1 MILELKNN
9 LDQSGNSKSNS
20 SHDAPVIVFDDWSF
34 VNNLTTLAFHEVSNV
49 LSNNKSDSSRIGIQD
64 VSGGDDAL
72 RSASIVSNPLEVGF
86 VGSSYCVPTG
96 SNTNSNCK
104 VTGFGFQNQTPSSVQ
119 VFDVLDA
126 DLNPAKRVSDADGF
140 LSYFYAGFEKK
151 DNHNPSN
158 KQVKRERTQEGRETV
173 HVKVESSN
181 HAINQN
187 HDGSANYG
195 SHGTVLEILHNLSLT
210 EEEVG

>member
-1 MILELKNN
+1 VILELKNN

-20 SHDAPVIVFDDWSF
+20 RHDAPVIGFDDWSF
-34 VNNLTTLAFHEVSNV
+34 VNNLTTLTLREVSN
-49 LSNNKSDSSRIGIQD
+49 LLPYDKSDSSGIRIQD
-64 VSGGDDAL
+64 VAWGDDAL
-72 RSASIVSNPLEVGF
+72 SFASIVNSPLEVGF

-96 SNTNSNCK
+96 SNANSNCK

-140 LSYFYAGFEKK
+140 LGYFYAGIEKK

-187 HDGSANYG
+187 HDGSANDG
-195 SHGTVLEILHNLSLT
+195 SHGTVLEILHNLSLS

>member
-1 MILELKNN
+1 MILELENN
-9 LDQSGNSKSNS
+9 LNQSGNSKSNS
-20 SHDAPVIVFDDWSF
+20 RHDAPVIGFDDWSF
-34 VNNLTTLAFHEVSNV
+34 VNNLTTLTLREVSN
-49 LSNNKSDSSRIGIQD
+49 LLPYDKSDSSGIRIQD
-64 VSGGDDAL
+64 VAWGDDAL
-72 RSASIVSNPLEVGF
+72 SFASIVSSPLEVGF
-86 VGSSYCVPTG
+86 VGSSYGVSTG
-96 SNTNSNCK
+96 SNTDGNWE
-104 VTGFGFQNQTPSSVQ
+104 VTSFGSQNQTSSSVQ

-151 DNHNPSN
+151 DKYNPSN
-158 KQVKRERTQEGRETV
+158 KQVKRERSQEGCDTV

-195 SHGTVLEILHNLSLT
+195 SHGTVLEILHNLSLS

>member
-9 LDQSGNSKSNS
+9 LNQSGNSKSNS
-20 SHDAPVIVFDDWSF
+20 RHDAPVIGFDNRSF
-34 VNNLTTLAFHEVSNV
+34 VNNLTTLTLREVSN
-49 LSNNKSDSSRIGIQD
+49 LLPYDKSDSSGVGIQD
-64 VSGGDDAL
+64 VSGGNDAL
-72 RSASIVSNPLEVGF
+72 RSASIVSSPLEVGF
-86 VGSSYCVPTG
+86 VSSSYGVSTG

-119 VFDVLDA
+119 VFDILDA
-126 DLNPAKRVSDADGF
+126 DLNPAKRVSDADG
-140 LSYFYAGFEKK
+140 LLGYFYAGFKKK
-151 DNHNPSN
+151 DKHNPSN
-158 KQVKRERTQEGRETV
+158 KQVKRERTQEGCEAV

-195 SHGTVLEILHNLSLT
+195 SHGTVLEILHNLSLS

>member
-1 MILELKNN
+1 MILELENN
-9 LDQSGNSKSNS
+9 LNQSGNSKSNS
-20 SHDAPVIVFDDWSF
+20 RHDAPVVGFDDWSF
-34 VNNLTTLAFHEVSNV
+34 VNNLTTFALRKVSN
-49 LSNNKSDSSRIGIQD
+49 LLPNNKSDGSGIGIQD
-64 VSGGDDAL
+64 VAWGDDAL
-72 RSASIVSNPLEVGF
+72 SFTSIVSSPLEVGF
-86 VGSSYCVPTG
+86 VGSSYGVSTG
-96 SNTNSNCK
+96 SYTNGNWE
-104 VTGFGFQNQTPSSVQ
+104 VTSFGFQNQTSSSVQ

-151 DNHNPSN
+151 DKYNPSN
-158 KQVKRERTQEGRETV
+158 YQVKRERSQEGCDTV

-187 HDGSANYG
+187 HDGSAHYG
-195 SHGTVLEILHNLSLT
+195 SHGTVLEILHNLSLS

>member
-86 VGSSYCVPTG
+86 VGSSYCVSTG

-140 LSYFYAGFEKK
+140 LGYFYAGFEKK